1 MWHNITFLFALNTFS
16 GYTTILLSSLVTLP
30 LFFHWLHVSFSSSCP
45 HVSAHSI
52 FHPGSLLIP
61 SIFHSLTF
69 YSGLSLIFFPPHL
82 FPISVYYMPLQ
93 LSSNL
98 LTFLPVSSKEDF
110 PNSNTCSKLSPMFHC
125 CAARPVMEFYP
136 NGIIIYKI
144 HNRCCK

>member
-1 MWHNITFLFALNTFS
+1 MWHNITFLFALNPFS
-16 GYTTILLSSLVTLP
+16 GYTTILLSSLTLP

-69 YSGLSLIFFPPHL
+69 YSGLSLIFFFPLTCFQSQSTTCPCSCRLTSSLFCPFPPKK
-82 FPISVYYMPLQ
+82 
-93 LSSNL
+93 
-98 LTFLPVSSKEDF
+98 TFQIRTLAQSCPR
-110 PNSNTCSKLSPMFHC
+110 C

-136 NGIIIYKI
+136 NGIIINKI